1 MGRPTKFRKRYIQ
14 DMIDFFD
21 IAPQRKEV
29 MKVTTEYNKD
39 GTPRKS
45 SEEWKY
51 IPNQM
56 PTIYGFAK
64 SIKVDYT
71 TVYRWAE
78 SGEDDVTSEDKLN
91 KNLMT
96 PTDVDSAK
104 AINAFCK
111 AYKTA
116 KAGQQ
121 EFLMAIGLSGA
132 APASAYIF
140 TAKNVTGMRDK
151 VEQEVSIRQVK
162 PLLDNLKLHDVH
174 NNNSYEE
181 SSQLDEKN

>member
-1 MGRPTKFRKRYIQ
+1 MARPTKFKKRYIQ

-29 MKVTTEYNKD
+29 MKITTEYNKD

-51 IPNQM
+51 IPNQL

-64 SIKVDYT
+64 SIKVAYW
-71 TVYRWAE
+71 TVWNWAE
-78 SGEDDVTSEDKLN
+78 KGEDEELESKMKSLKQGVSSDVIEEAALLREFSKT
-91 KNLMT
+91 
-96 PTDVDSAK
+96 
-104 AINAFCK
+104 
-111 AYKTA
+111 YKTA
-116 KAGQQ
+116 KAAQQ

-132 APASAYIF
+132 APSSAYIF
-140 TAKNVTGMRDK
+140 TAKNVTKMRDK

-162 PLLDNLKLHDVH
+162 PLLDNLKLDNVKSDE
-174 NNNSYEE
+174 NSSE
-181 SSQLDEKN
+181 